1 MLYNAVFPSSLR
13 SPASQC
19 FAIALFICQILAL
32 VTIYITVRLFR
43 LLTDSN
49 NDSLSS
55 EDARNDLD
63 ATHARINELM
73 AENESLTAERDALLL
88 ERQELMFAST
98 VSADDPLANDS
109 LSDSESLEII
119 MTETE
124 DFVDIGTEN
133 KATNSIRVRFA
144 NYVEVL
150 LYEEEEDDDDFKMPF
165 SSNLDTIYESD
176 DADSMTSEP
185 PDISDMPPDL
195 DISIMAMSKFFSLP
209 PSPRASFS
217 GL

>member
-1 MLYNAVFPSSLR
+1 MFQNAFSRSSLR

-19 FAIALFICQILAL
+19 FAIALFVWQILTL

-49 NDSLSS
+49 NDDVPP
-55 EDARNDLD
+55 EAARNDLD

-98 VSADDPLANDS
+98 VFADDPLANDS

-150 LYEEEEDDDDFKMPF
+150 LYEEEDDDDDFKSTFPR
-165 SSNLDTIYESD
+165 
-176 DADSMTSEP
+176 
-185 PDISDMPPDL
+185 
-195 DISIMAMSKFFSLP
+195 
-209 PSPRASFS
+209 PRAFID
-217 GL
+217 G